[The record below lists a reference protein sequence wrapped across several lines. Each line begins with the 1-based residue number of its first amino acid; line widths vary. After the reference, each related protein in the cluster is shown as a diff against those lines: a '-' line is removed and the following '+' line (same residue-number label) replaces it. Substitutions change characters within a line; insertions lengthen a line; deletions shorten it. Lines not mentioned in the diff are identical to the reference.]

1 MYRKCIN
8 EHPGRDCIGNPM
20 LQRRPTTAAGMGFM
34 APVTEWRWHLRDKD
48 ANMATHSVT
57 SKVWH
62 HVMIW
67 ICLIFPELPGDSLM
81 SQSDWVIPHVYL
93 SACNRN
99 AGANAWLCCHFVT
112 PSKTC
117 STFVLWCLSAVQFSS
132 ASACLATASL
142 AKVSVVNIWILPL
155 PWSLDEVGC
164 PKHWVQS
171 LKRQHTCFV
180 KHNAV
185 QLQIE
190 TPRAN
195 LATQS
200 RFTPLEWLLIARKS
214 ACFYC
219 CLHTQSAKAKWLR
232 CSHKQ
237 PRTGPPRD
245 QCLRTETKWLKWLKS
260 RPMKPDLSVN
270 PALPMP
276 TWGHT
281 INVLMRHLPTLG
293 RHTSVDGIAN
303 AKQWDNV
310 IQNVKLKS
318 HM

>member
-1 MYRKCIN
+1 MYRRCIN
-8 EHPGRDCIGNPM
+8 EYPSRDCIGNPM
-20 LQRRPTTAAGMGFM
+20 LQRRPTTVAGIGYM
-34 APVTEWRWHLRDKD
+34 APVTEWRWHLSDKD
-48 ANMATHSVT
+48 ANMTTHSVT

-62 HVMIW
+62 HITIC
-67 ICLIFPELPGDSLM
+67 ICLILPALPRDSLM
-81 SQSDWVIPHVYL
+81 SQSAWVIPHVYP

-117 STFVLWCLSAVQFSS
+117 STFVLCCLSAVQFSS
-132 ASACLATASL
+132 ASACLARASL
-142 AKVSVVNIWILPL
+142 AKVSVANIRILLL
-155 PWSLDEVGC
+155 PWSLDEVGY

-171 LKRQHTCFV
+171 FKQQHTCFV
-180 KHNAV
+180 KHPAV
-185 QLQIE
+185 QLRIE

-219 CLHTQSAKAKWLR
+219 CLHTQSAKAEWLR
-232 CSHKQ
+232 CHKQPKQ

-245 QCLRTETKWLKWLKS
+245 QCLRTLEIKWLKWLKWLKS

-270 PALPMP
+270 PLASQ
-276 TWGHT
+276 
-281 INVLMRHLPTLG
+281 LG
-293 RHTSVDGIAN
+293 ATP
-303 AKQWDNV
+303 
-310 IQNVKLKS
+310 
-318 HM
+318 